1 MVSRPLNSC
10 STHAVNSTS
19 SSVPSSAS
27 SRRAVLVA
35 GGLIVLAGFAAYHN
49 TFSAPFV
56 FDSPTSITGNP
67 TIRRLWPIWPVLSPA
82 SNLTVGGRPIANLS
96 LAINYAISGEAVWS
110 YHALNL
116 AIHLLAGLVLFGIVR
131 RTLSQPRLRARFG
144 DVALTL
150 ACAAAGLWL
159 LHPLQ
164 TESVT
169 YVIQRTESLAG
180 LFYLLTLYGFIRAT
194 ESCRETGG
202 PAADAG
208 HSPSARVGGHAR
220 RPPAGVGWLA
230 FSFAACLLGMATKEI
245 MASAPLLV
253 LVYDRTFVSGGFRAA
268 LRQRRRYYLALAA
281 TWILLGWLVA
291 STHNRGGTAGFD
303 SGLSPA
309 IYLLSQCYAI
319 VVYLK
324 LSFWPHPLVFDYGLG
339 VIEHAADVWPQA
351 VLLGAMAGG
360 TAIALRRRSPVG
372 FVGLWFFAILA
383 PSSSLVPIGSQTMA
397 EHRIYLP
404 LAAVI
409 VLVVT
414 GLHASLGRRSLVLWP
429 ALAIA
434 LGGLTVQR
442 NNVYRSDLALWRDAV
457 AKRPLNPRARYDLGI
472 AFSDRGQFAEAVPQ
486 YEEALRLDQGSA
498 SGNQTQVIHTKLGH
512 HLVVLGRVPE
522 AVAHYREALRLKPDY
537 ALAHHNLAQ
546 ALVLLDQFSEAIRHY
561 EEALRLNLGGAETH
575 ADLGYALLHEG
586 RVEEAIPH
594 YREALRLAP
603 NSAPG
608 FNNLAYALLV
618 TGRVAESIS
627 AYREAL
633 RLDPRYAAAS
643 AGLGYALIQAGQP
656 AEAVTPCEQA
666 LRLQPDFA
674 DAHNTLGIALARTG
688 RIPEAIAHFEQALRL
703 DGRLADAH
711 NNLGNALS
719 AAVRPAEAIRHY
731 EAALRLKPDY
741 AQAHRNLA
749 EELQRAGRTAEAAEH
764 FEAAARLE
772 AGEKDARTRV
782 SPPTAAPSPAG
793 P

>member
-10 STHAVNSTS
+10 STHAVNWTS
-19 SSVPSSAS
+19 SSVPSSAA
-27 SRRAVLVA
+27 SRRAVLIA
-35 GGLIVLAGFAAYHN
+35 GGLVILAGFGAYHN

-56 FDSPTSITGNP
+56 FDSPMSITGNP

-116 AIHLLAGLVLFGIVR
+116 AIHLLAGLVLFGLVR

-144 DVALTL
+144 DAALTL

-194 ESCRETGG
+194 GSCGETGS
-202 PAADAG
+202 PAARIGD
-208 HSPSARVGGHAR
+208 HAR
-220 RPPAGVGWLA
+220 RPRAGVGWLA

-245 MASAPLLV
+245 MVSAPLLV

-268 LRQRRRYYLALAA
+268 LRQRRRYYFALAA

-339 VIEHAADVWPQA
+339 VIAHAADVWPQA

-383 PSSSLVPIGSQTMA
+383 PSSSVVPVGSQTMA
-397 EHRIYLP
+397 EHRMYLP
-404 LAAVI
+404 LAAI
-409 VLVVT
+409 VVLAVT
-414 GLHASLGRRSLVLWP
+414 CLHASLGRRSLVLWP

-442 NNVYRSDLALWRDAV
+442 NDVYRSDLALWRDTV

-472 AFSDRGQFAEAVPQ
+472 AFSDRGQYAEAIPQ
-486 YEEALRLDQGSA
+486 YEEALRLDRGSS
-498 SGNQTQVIHTKLGH
+498 SGNQT
-512 HLVVLGRVPE
+512 
-522 AVAHYREALRLKPDY
+522 
-537 ALAHHNLAQ
+537 
-546 ALVLLDQFSEAIRHY
+546 
-561 EEALRLNLGGAETH
+561 
-575 ADLGYALLHEG
+575 
-586 RVEEAIPH
+586 
-594 YREALRLAP
+594 
-603 NSAPG
+603 
-608 FNNLAYALLV
+608 
-618 TGRVAESIS
+618 
-627 AYREAL
+627 
-633 RLDPRYAAAS
+633 
-643 AGLGYALIQAGQP
+643 
-656 AEAVTPCEQA
+656 
-666 LRLQPDFA
+666 
-674 DAHNTLGIALARTG
+674 
-688 RIPEAIAHFEQALRL
+688 
-703 DGRLADAH
+703 
-711 NNLGNALS
+711 
-719 AAVRPAEAIRHY
+719 
-731 EAALRLKPDY
+731 
-741 AQAHRNLA
+741 
-749 EELQRAGRTAEAAEH
+749 
-764 FEAAARLE
+764 
-772 AGEKDARTRV
+772 
-782 SPPTAAPSPAG
+782 
-793 P
+793 